1 MRKDEFL
8 RKLEYLL
15 QDIPEADRDEAM
27 DYYRDYLEEAG
38 PEKEEEVLREF
49 GSPERIA
56 AIIRSDSYGNLE
68 DGGSFTESGY
78 EDERFRE
85 PNYQLAERTVHPEER
100 TDDGRSGV
108 YQKTDEYAKGSSS
121 QNGSSS
127 QKQHDNPQGNG
138 EWKKYDSSEPT
149 YTEQKP
155 RTSGCLKVV
164 LFAILLV
171 VAAPVIFGVGGAAV
185 GILTAVV
192 VTAAVLLFLAALLTI
207 VFLFVGVVL
216 VGAGF
221 AALWSDPVEAVLAM
235 GGGLL
240 LFGLG
245 LLALVFSLWF
255 YRKVVP
261 RVFRWIGSGL
271 DTVSDWVRRRGK

>member
-8 RKLEYLL
+8 RQLEYLL
-15 QDIPEADRDEAM
+15 QDIPEADREEAM

-56 AIIRSDSYGNLE
+56 AIIRSDSCGNLE
-68 DGGSFTESGY
+68 DGGSFTENGY

-85 PNYQLAERTVHPEER
+85 PNYQLVKREDAAEER
-100 TDDGRSGV
+100 TGAGEGKKNEETNSEASW
-108 YQKTDEYAKGSSS
+108 KK
-121 QNGSSS
+121 
-127 QKQHDNPQGNG
+127 HDNYG
-138 EWKKYDSSEPT
+138 SEN
-149 YTEQKP
+149 TEEKQKSFANNP
-155 RTSGCLKVV
+155 LKVV
-164 LFAILLV
+164 LLIVLLV
-171 VAAPVIFGVGGAAV
+171 AAAPVLFSLGGSAV
-185 GILTAVV
+185 GVVVGIV
-192 VTAAVLLFLAALLTI
+192 VTAASLLFLAAILTLA
-207 VFLFVGVVL
+207 FLIVGVML
-216 VGAGF
+216 VGGGI
-221 AALWSDPVEAVLAM
+221 AAVWTDPVDGVLAL

-261 RVFRWIGSGL
+261 RVFRWIGNGL
-271 DTVSDWVRRRGK
+271 DTVSDWVRRRGR

>member
-15 QDIPEADRDEAM
+15 QDIPEADREEAM

-38 PEKEEEVLREF
+38 HEKEEEVLREF

-68 DGGSFTESGY
+68 EGGSYTESGY

-85 PNYQLAERTVHPEER
+85 PNYQLVKREDITENREKAADADKSNGNKEMDSE
-100 TDDGRSGV
+100 SGW
-108 YQKTDEYAKGSSS
+108 KK
-121 QNGSSS
+121 
-127 QKQHDNPQGNG
+127 HDN
-138 EWKKYDSSEPT
+138 YASEN
-149 YTEQKP
+149 TEEKRKSFASDP
-155 RTSGCLKVV
+155 LKVV
-164 LFAILLV
+164 LCIILLV
-171 VAAPVIFGVGGAAV
+171 AVAPVLFGLGGSAVSVIV
-185 GILTAVV
+185 GIV
-192 VTAAVLLFLAALLTI
+192 VTAASLLFLAAILTI
-207 VFLFVGVVL
+207 AFLIVGVLL
-216 VGAGF
+216 VGAGI
-221 AALWSDPVEAVLAM
+221 ATVWTDPVDGVLAL

-261 RVFRWIGSGL
+261 RVFRWIGNGL
-271 DTVSDWVRRRGK
+271 DTVSDWVRRRGR